1 MSTIEISAPAR
12 VRVRLGPVVAIA
24 AGLATVGAAALAV
37 VQHLTD
43 ATDDRLSQMLS
54 TADGARTALDRI
66 AEAIAQDPK
75 LVGGSQ
81 EAATEVA
88 RAAQDVSKRVTDAAA
103 ARGMRVTPADAWG
116 ESLTLHHRN
125 ALIARSSDGID
136 YGVAAYVLPGVG
148 LRFNIDNK
156 DYRWFGVGDI
166 VYYSVGADDCRFFV
180 QSFDDKS
187 VTGALRCE

>member
-1 MSTIEISAPAR
+1 MSTIEPSAPAR
-12 VRVRLGPVVAIA
+12 AHVRLAPVVAIA

-43 ATDDRLSQMLS
+43 STDDSLSQMLS

-88 RAAQDVSKRVTDAAA
+88 RAALDVSKRVTDAAA

-136 YGVAAYVLPGVG
+136 YGVAAHVSGSSLK
-148 LRFNIDNK
+148 LSINNK
-156 DYRWFGVGDI
+156 DYAWFGVGDI
-166 VYYSVGADDCRFFV
+166 VYYEVGADDCRFFV
-180 QSFDDKS
+180 QSFDDES
-187 VTGALRCE
+187 VTGALRCD